1 MGKIYLALYK
11 GNAKNWRERL
21 EDWLIRKVTRGQ
33 YSHCEIVIEKTEFTG
48 ASHYDIETSYTAYS
62 SSPRDGGVRCKQI
75 NVNNGN
81 WDLIPLPSVT
91 ESQVRSYF
99 ERTKGRKYDW
109 CGVLGLVFGLKQ
121 NRKKFFCSEWC
132 FNVIFNSEQGW
143 RFSPNDLAIMIKENC
158 FAKNI

>member
-1 MGKIYLALYK
+1 MATVYLALYK
-11 GNAKNWRERL
+11 GTGGSLYDRFS
-21 EDWLIRKVTRGQ
+21 DWLIKKVTKGQ
-33 YSHCEIVIEKTEFTG
+33 YSHCEIAVERLEDWG
-48 ASHYDIETSYTAYS
+48 EYDFRPIYDCYT

-109 CGVLGLVFGLKQ
+109 CGMLGLVFGLKQ

-143 RFSPNDLAIMIKENC
+143 RFSPNQLAVLLK
-158 FAKNI
+158 